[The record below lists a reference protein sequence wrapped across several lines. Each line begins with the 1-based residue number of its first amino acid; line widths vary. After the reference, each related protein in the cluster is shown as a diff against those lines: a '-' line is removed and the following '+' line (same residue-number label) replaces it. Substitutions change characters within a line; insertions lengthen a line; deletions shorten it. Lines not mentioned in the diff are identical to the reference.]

1 MPQKL
6 SMKALVRLYLTHRR
20 GFGYGLRSQRFD
32 LAAFARYAD
41 RMSPGEPLTVSLA
54 LRWAKRGVVLPV
66 TVANRLSTVR
76 GLARFCS
83 AFDPRTQVPPKRLTH
98 SPVRRRAPH
107 IFTDAQMKVIL
118 RRTRAL
124 SPWRTSPLRSLT
136 YHTLIALIA
145 CTGLR
150 LGEALRLRD
159 EDFDAIAGTLRVPAV
174 KCSPGRLLPLHPS
187 TVRAL
192 NRYQNKRRT
201 QFPTVTRFFV
211 GPVGS
216 PIETSS
222 ADRTFRHLVRGIQCN
237 GVRHNIRFY
246 DLRHTLAT
254 KLIGRWSRQSIPLAH
269 RLAMLSQYLGH
280 KYFHHTYW
288 YVQHQR
294 ATLQTAAVRFE
305 RYQAEKNPR

>member
-1 MPQKL
+1 MPKKL
-6 SMKALVRLYLTHRR
+6 SMKALVRRYLAHRR
-20 GFGYGLRSQRFD
+20 GFGYGLKTQRFD

-41 RMSPGEPLTVSLA
+41 RAAPGQPLTVSLA
-54 LRWAKRGVVLPV
+54 LRWAKRGAVLPV

-76 GLARFCS
+76 GLARFCT
-83 AFDPRTQVPPKRLTH
+83 AFNPRTQVPPKRLTH

-107 IFTDAQMKVIL
+107 IFTDAQMELIFQ
-118 RRTRAL
+118 RTRKL
-124 SPWRTSPLRSLT
+124 SPWPTSPLRSLT
-136 YHTLIALIA
+136 YETLIGLIA

-159 EDFDAIAGTLRVPAV
+159 EHFDSIAGTLRVPAV
-174 KCSPGRLLPLHPS
+174 KCSPGRLLPLHAS

-192 NRYQNKRRT
+192 KQYQNKRKG
-201 QFPTVTRFFV
+201 QFPTAARFFV

-216 PIETSS
+216 ALETSS
-222 ADRTFRHLVRGIQCN
+222 VDRTFRELIRGMQCN
-237 GVRHNIRFY
+237 GARDNIRLY

-254 KLIGRWSRQSIPLAH
+254 KLIGCWSRQSTPLAH
-269 RLAMLSQYLGH
+269 RLVMLSEFLGH

-294 ATLQTAAVRFE
+294 ATLEIAAVRFK
-305 RYQAEKNPR
+305 RYHAEQNPQ

>member
-1 MPQKL
+1 MPTKL
-6 SMKALVRLYLTHRR
+6 SMKALVRRYLVHRR
-20 GFGYGLRSQRFD
+20 GFGYGLKTQRFD

-41 RMSPGEPLTVSLA
+41 RVAPGQPLTVSLA
-54 LRWAKRGVVLPV
+54 LRWARRGTVLPV
-66 TVANRLSTVR
+66 TVANRLSTIR
-76 GLARFCS
+76 GLALFFS
-83 AFDPRTQVPPKRLTH
+83 ALDPRAQVPPKRLPH

-107 IFTDAQMKVIL
+107 IFTDAQMQLIF
-118 RRTRAL
+118 RRTRRL

-136 YHTLIALIA
+136 YQTLIGLIA

-150 LGEALRLRD
+150 PGEAFRLRD
-159 EDFDAIAGTLRVPAV
+159 EHFDPVAGTLSVPAV

-192 NRYQNKRRT
+192 KHYQDKRKG
-201 QFPTVTRFFV
+201 QFQTAIRFFV

-216 PIETSS
+216 PLQTRSI
-222 ADRTFRHLVRGIQCN
+222 DRTFRELIRGMQCN
-237 GVRHNIRFY
+237 GARGNIRLY

-254 KLIGRWSRQSIPLAH
+254 KLVGRWSRQSSPLAH
-269 RLAMLSQYLGH
+269 RLVMLSEYLGH

-294 ATLQTAAVRFE
+294 ATLQAAAFRFE
-305 RYQAEKNPR
+305 RYHAEQHPP